1 MWDGGYTSVR
11 VGAGNGR
18 MPIGGMEVRRTVFQ
32 GGAAKGE
39 AVPPHG
45 RQAFKGDLY
54 LIIEGTVPNRLPGT
68 R

>member
-1 MWDGGYTSVR
+1 M
-11 VGAGNGR
+11 AGIYPSGLV
-18 MPIGGMEVRRTVFQ
+18 PETDECLSEVWRLGERYFQ
-32 GGAAKGE
+32 GGVAKGE

-45 RQAFKGDLY
+45 WQAFKGDLY